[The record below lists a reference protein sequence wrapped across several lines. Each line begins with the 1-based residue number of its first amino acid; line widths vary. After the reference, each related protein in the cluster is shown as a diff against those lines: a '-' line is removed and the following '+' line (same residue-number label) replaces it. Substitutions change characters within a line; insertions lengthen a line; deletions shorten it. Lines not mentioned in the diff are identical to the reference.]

1 MDISVTFSVG
11 NSWDLV
17 VFNQRPI
24 IILTN
29 NNYKRHEKN
38 KWDLCYKKLK
48 NLAPSPPSTH
58 LYTYSKM
65 HKQVHAVI
73 STHSHMHA
81 HAMFYYFSITFFSLC
96 NDLLQ
101 KYTYSSTSPNK
112 LAKLLCLLCC
122 IKNHKNT
129 ETYPK
134 YVANNRNNNNFKK
147 DKLKCESLL
156 HLLYLHLF

>member
-1 MDISVTFSVG
+1 MLQKT
-11 NSWDLV
+11 
-17 VFNQRPI
+17 Q
-24 IILTN
+24 
-29 NNYKRHEKN
+29 
-38 KWDLCYKKLK
+38 KL
-48 NLAPSPPSTH
+48 SPPSPFYPPLHILKNAQTSTCCH
-58 LYTYSKM
+58 IHTLTY
-65 HKQVHAVI
+65 
-73 STHSHMHA
+73 A
-81 HAMFYYFSITFFSLC
+81 HTRNVYFSTTFFSLC

>member
-1 MDISVTFSVG
+1 MLQKT
-11 NSWDLV
+11 
-17 VFNQRPI
+17 Q
-24 IILTN
+24 
-29 NNYKRHEKN
+29 
-38 KWDLCYKKLK
+38 KL
-48 NLAPSPPSTH
+48 SPPSPSYPPLHILKNAQTSTCCLIH
-58 LYTYSKM
+58 TFTY
-65 HKQVHAVI
+65 
-73 STHSHMHA
+73 A
-81 HAMFYYFSITFFSLC
+81 HTRNVYFSITFFSLC